1 MTQPQGPGAAKQG
14 QLRTECVPQLG
25 GVDGRC
31 VGLSQ
36 GEAKDECHAQHHE
49 APVDLRDVDLPAH
62 RAGGV
67 HDAHAREAVQRHG
80 LRDD

>member
-1 MTQPQGPGAAKQG
+1 MQSQRPPAAERG
-14 QLRTECVPQLG
+14 WLRTECIPQLG

-36 GEAKDECHAQHHE
+36 GEAQDERHAQHHE
-49 APVDLRDVDLPAH
+49 APVDLWDVDLPAH
-62 RAGGV
+62 PAGGV
-67 HDAHAREAVQRHG
+67 HDAHAWEAIQRHG